1 MDSLVTDFLKKV
13 SPGEIS
19 QFDHMAVVPL
29 FGPTN
34 GPYYLTLSEA
44 VADIDRLR
52 LRHKSA

>member
-1 MDSLVTDFLKKV
+1 VDSLVTDFLKKV